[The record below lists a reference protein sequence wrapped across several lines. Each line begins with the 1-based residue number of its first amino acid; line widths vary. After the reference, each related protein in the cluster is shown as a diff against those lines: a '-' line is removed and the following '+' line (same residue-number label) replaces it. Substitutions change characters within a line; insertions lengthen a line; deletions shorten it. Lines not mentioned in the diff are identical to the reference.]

1 MAKVTAYVEWDEEAG
16 VYVGIVPGVHGAH
29 TQGTTIEELREN
41 LAEVLALCVDEGWL
55 TADDLPTFVGLEEV
69 DVAV

>member
-1 MAKVTAYVEWDEEAG
+1 MAKLTAYVEWDEDAQ

-29 TQGTTIEELREN
+29 TQGATIEELREN
-41 LAEVLALCVDEGWL
+41 LAEVLALCVDGGWL
-55 TADDLPTFVGLEEV
+55 TADDVPTFVGLEEV